1 MTLNAHYIGANNFQ
15 NSVNSDRKMVEFM
28 VMGSAAV
35 SGVTPNSFT
44 VSPVAGQHQVTVG
57 VAGSRAF
64 VMGKNT
70 PATQGAYHAWA
81 DGPEL
86 VNLPAPQS
94 NPFIATVI
102 LRVTDPQYGTV
113 TGLVGARI
121 DVVSGTPASSPLPI
135 SDAAIDAISGAPGGW
150 TRLADVRINT
160 TDTGAI
166 PVGQITDARTY
177 LPDRAGDPLNVLST
191 ARPAGVLGRTIYE
204 RDTGRTRIYN
214 GTDWWQVSGPPV
226 ELAVVYNGSSG
237 IIGPGTGASIHP
249 QPFRLFKVNKTCYA
263 VGGWKNPGGTLN
275 VGTNIQQ
282 PWADLPAAAVPVLP
296 DAALT
301 GTARRLSFP
310 ALLNVGGVGFNIA
323 TFIVAPDTNQ
333 LMFQP
338 GRDLNYGANTVQL
351 NIGLVQ
357 WETAVQS

>member
-1 MTLNAHYIGANNFQ
+1 MTLNAHYIGANNYQ
-15 NSVNSDRKMVEFM
+15 NSVSSDRKLAEYLS
-28 VMGSAAV
+28 MGSSGI
-35 SGVTPNSFT
+35 SGVTPGSFAVGT
-44 VSPVAGQHQVTVG
+44 VAGQHQVTVG
-57 VAGSRAF
+57 GAGSRAF
-64 VMGKNT
+64 LAGKNT
-70 PATQGAYHAWA
+70 PASQGAYHAWA
-81 DGPEL
+81 DAAEP
-86 VNLPAPQS
+86 VNMPTPQS

-121 DVVSGTPASSPLPI
+121 DVVSGTPASSPQPV

-204 RDTGRTRIYN
+204 RDTGRTRVYN

-226 ELAVVYNGSSG
+226 ELTVVYSGSG
-237 IIGPGTGASIHP
+237 GVIGPGTGANIHP
-249 QPFRLFKVNKTCYA
+249 QPLRLFKINKTCYA
-263 VGGWKNPGGTLN
+263 IGGFKNPGGTLN

-282 PWADLPAAAVPVLP
+282 QFADLPAAAVPVVP

-301 GTARRLSFP
+301 GTARRINFP
-310 ALLNVGGVGFNIA
+310 ALLTVAAVGFNVA
-323 TFIVAPDTNQ
+323 TLIVAPDDNT
-333 LMFQP
+333 LKFQP
-338 GRDLNYGANTVQL
+338 GRDLNYGANAVTFQ
-351 NIGLVQ
+351 IGLVQ